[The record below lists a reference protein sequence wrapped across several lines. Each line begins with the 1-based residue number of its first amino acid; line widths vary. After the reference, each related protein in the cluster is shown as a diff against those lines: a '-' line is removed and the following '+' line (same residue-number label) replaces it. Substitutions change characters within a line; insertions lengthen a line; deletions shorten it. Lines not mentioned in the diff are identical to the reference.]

1 MLRVSH
7 TAANIALT
15 PNKTELVIYTKHLPN
30 SALLIKLT
38 LSKPKV
44 EKVVNAPRNPVAI
57 NNFSSLGKFALSVK
71 ISVIMPIKK
80 QPTIL
85 VHNVAVGKFILLLAR
100 LKLKLYLANAPK
112 APPREMYNM
121 FNIFAPLA
129 FFSFRTLVRL
139 F

>member
-15 PNKTELVIYTKHLPN
+15 PNTTELVIYTKHLPN

-80 QPTIL
+80 QPTIF

-100 LKLKLYLANAPK
+100 PKLKLYLANEPK
-112 APPREMYNM
+112 APPNEIYNK

-129 FFSFRTLVRL
+129 FLL
-139 F
+139 FAL

>member
-15 PNKTELVIYTKHLPN
+15 PNTTELVIYTKHLPN

-57 NNFSSLGKFALSVK
+57 NNFSSLGKFALSLNRQRFTFFNHK
-71 ISVIMPIKK
+71 ANFWC
-80 QPTIL
+80 
-85 VHNVAVGKFILLLAR
+85 VHNCRF
-100 LKLKLYLANAPK
+100 
-112 APPREMYNM
+112 
-121 FNIFAPLA
+121 
-129 FFSFRTLVRL
+129 
-139 F
+139 

>member
-15 PNKTELVIYTKHLPN
+15 PNTTELVIYTKHLPN

-44 EKVVNAPRNPVAI
+44 EKVVKAPRNPVAI
-57 NNFSSLGKFALSVK
+57 NNFNSLGKFALSVK

-80 QPTIL
+80 QPTIF

-100 LKLKLYLANAPK
+100 PKLKLYLANAPN
-112 APPREMYNM
+112 APPNEIYNK
-121 FNIFAPLA
+121 FIIFAPLA
-129 FFSFRTLVRL
+129 FLL
-139 F
+139 FAL